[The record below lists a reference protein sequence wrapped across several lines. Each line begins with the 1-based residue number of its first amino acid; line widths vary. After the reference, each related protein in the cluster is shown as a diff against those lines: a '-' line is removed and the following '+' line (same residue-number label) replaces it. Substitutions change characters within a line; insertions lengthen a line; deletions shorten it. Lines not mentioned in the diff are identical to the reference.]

1 MQTITDYSGYGP
13 TIGFSFS
20 GYYRR
25 CGRYLEITWQ
35 SPEPLMFPTGFQM
48 EQFELD
54 SLVIQVRTRSEQ
66 TLEPVKAY
74 LFVRVP
80 VKGWVDNIVLSKDAL
95 KTFEITFSDR
105 TIKLY
110 KTHEIKLENNEY
122 LIMSPSGGIICRFPM
137 QNVVKIEEAD

>member
-1 MQTITDYSGYGP
+1 MYPVTDWSGYGP

-25 CGRYLEITWQ
+25 SGKHLEITWQ
-35 SPEPLMFPTGFQM
+35 SPEPLIFPSSFKM

-54 SLVIQVRTRSEQ
+54 SLVIQVRTRSET
-66 TLEPVKAY
+66 TLESVKPY

-80 VKGWVDNIVLSKDAL
+80 VKGWTDNVVVNSI

-105 TIKLY
+105 TVKLY
-110 KTHEIKLENNEY
+110 KAYEVKLENNEY
-122 LIMSPSGGIICRFPM
+122 IIMSPSGGTICRFPM
-137 QNVVKIEEAD
+137 QNIIKIETLEY